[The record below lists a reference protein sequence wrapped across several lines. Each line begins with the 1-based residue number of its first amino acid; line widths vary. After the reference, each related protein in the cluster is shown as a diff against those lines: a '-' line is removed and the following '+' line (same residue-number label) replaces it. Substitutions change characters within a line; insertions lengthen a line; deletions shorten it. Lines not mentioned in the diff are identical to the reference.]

1 MLRQL
6 AAHNP
11 DRIPGFQDLKV
22 ADQAK
27 IRLAL
32 ARRHVDPADVP
43 ETAKAPAALALSVPS
58 SSQSAPRTSQK
69 RSSDAL
75 DQSSSQRSSGT
86 ALGPSS
92 SRIIDLSDEENAEEP
107 SSEED
112 RDELY
117 VVLKTKVVGIQ
128 YYHGSSYYSSSSI
141 SQPSKRPD
149 RAGWTRRRS
158 CADSRAR

>member
-32 ARRHVDPADVP
+32 AQRHVDPADVP
-43 ETAKAPAALALSVPS
+43 ESAKVPAALASSVPS

-86 ALGPSS
+86 VLGPSS

-117 VVLKTKVVGIQ
+117 VALKTKVVGIQ
-128 YYHGSSYYSSSSI
+128 YYHGLS
-141 SQPSKRPD
+141 
-149 RAGWTRRRS
+149 
-158 CADSRAR
+158 